1 MILLK
6 NRDRNP
12 SFKKGEYVEIND
24 AGNYPMELSVDGVCK
39 QETTTGKNLIDSEWQ
54 DRTFN
59 GVTITN
65 NGDGTYT
72 LNGTS
77 TSSSAFAIQ
86 SISGGIISHP
96 LISNIAN
103 NVGKY
108 ITISTGYSTN
118 QNFYLQLNLS
128 NQSGGGEQYGFI
140 TSVRSYTNKLINN
153 EQSEAVYVS
162 FFIGIYGNATFNNV
176 KVYPMITIQDSQ
188 ITTAPTPNDFE
199 KSTGGQ
205 PSPNPDYPQEIKT
218 ITDSLSVTSCN
229 KNLTPMNIN
238 SMTKGGITFTNNNDG
253 SLTLNGTATSPFEL
267 VLATN
272 FKLYA
277 GTYTHSINKIFKGMY
292 ISLDNI
298 GDTMLNGAQG
308 KVKST
313 FKLSEGKTY
322 NKYFIRI
329 DKDTVFNNDTF
340 YIQLEQNSIKT
351 PFEQHLETQI
361 QANLPEGEF
370 IGKINDTYKD
380 TLNVVYKDDGNYHLI
395 LNKMIGKIVLNGSET
410 FYINAYAQTLGYNIF
425 VYKGLTN
432 SLANGD
438 NSCKSNY
445 FIHYSW
451 GQFDS
456 KDAIYQNSN
465 WIMFKCDSLNIGNDI
480 DKFKEWLSTHNTEV
494 YYALA
499 TPYELDLGI
508 VDTLLSYDEVT
519 NVFTDSDLL
528 PTINVKY
535 YKDFEFDKILRS
547 GYNIDEQ
554 EYEIA
559 KKQMANGKRKRILS
573 SYDDCIIKINLG
585 LLDNKTYQEYKEQL
599 NDGEFHYWSYK
610 YNQYKKANFIL
621 TKPSIT
627 TEYAYDDDI
636 GIDDIEITLEKSSD
650 VS

>member
-39 QETTTGKNLIDSEWQ
+39 QKTTTGKNLLDY
-54 DRTFN
+54 
-59 GVTITN
+59 ITN
-65 NGDGTYT
+65 LISSGNGLTSVINEDGSITTTGKPTRNYSTIIKTIDITDILEDGQTYTISQGNASDKVYIQVGFKAVDGTYT
-72 LNGTS
+72 RITS
-77 TSSSAFAIQ
+77 ARGSKSFEVNKTIYTNY
-86 SISGGIISHP
+86 SIM
-96 LISNIAN
+96 LQTN
-103 NVGKY
+103 
-108 ITISTGYSTN
+108 TISSWGDSSLT
-118 QNFYLQLNLS
+118 
-128 NQSGGGEQYGFI
+128 I
-140 TSVRSYTNKLINN
+140 TNKYMLCKGTDT
-153 EQSEAVYVS
+153 ADTS
-162 FFIGIYGNATFNNV
+162 FEPY
-176 KVYPMITIQDSQ
+176 
-188 ITTAPTPNDFE
+188 
-199 KSTGGQ
+199 TGGQ
-205 PSPNPDYPQEIKT
+205 PSPSPDYPQEIKT
-218 ITDSLSVTSCN
+218 ITGNLKLTSCG
-229 KNLTPMNIN
+229 KNLYFNDKDVHSFTP
-238 SMTKGGITFTNNNDG
+238 STGGWKFLDG
-253 SLTLNGTATSPFEL
+253 NGGADSSESNKTIYKAKVE
-267 VLATN
+267 
-272 FKLYA
+272 KDK
-277 GTYTHSINKIFKGMY
+277 TYTFIANIKSSASISSALMY
-292 ISLDNI
+292 DGNQKVVSKSGENITYSHTFIAKKSAYVLLRNYVNSGVSVEISNVMLVEGQATPYEPYQGSSLNITIPSNEFVAKLD
-298 GDTMLNGAQG
+298 
-308 KVKST
+308 
-313 FKLSEGKTY
+313 
-322 NKYFIRI
+322 
-329 DKDTVFNNDTF
+329 
-340 YIQLEQNSIKT
+340 
-351 PFEQHLETQI
+351 
-361 QANLPEGEF
+361 
-370 IGKINDTYKD
+370 DTYKD
-380 TLNVVYKDDGNYHLI
+380 TLNVIYKDDGNYHLI

-494 YYALA
+494 YYPLA
-499 TPYELDLGI
+499 TPYEIDLGI

-519 NVFTDSDLL
+519 NVFSDSDLL
-528 PTINVKY
+528 PVINAKY
-535 YKDFEFDKILRS
+535 YKDFKFDKILRS

-599 NDGEFHYWSYK
+599 DDGEFHYWSYK

>member
-24 AGNYPMELSVDGVCK
+24 AGNYPMELSVDGVCEQK
-39 QETTTGKNLIDSEWQ
+39 ATNGKNKLPNNATSKTLKGVTFTKNSDGTVVANGTATASCFYNIISDNEVPITTTNLILS
-54 DRTFN
+54 
-59 GVTITN
+59 GCPL
-65 NGDGTYT
+65 GG
-72 LNGTS
+72 
-77 TSSSAFAIQ
+77 TSSSYRLRATYTDSSYSEDVGN
-86 SISGGIISHP
+86 SIKLKDGKVLQIVTIVITNGTTCNNLTFKPMIS
-96 LISNIAN
+96 SD
-103 NVGKY
+103 
-108 ITISTGYSTN
+108 
-118 QNFYLQLNLS
+118 
-128 NQSGGGEQYGFI
+128 GGEHEPY
-140 TSVRSYTNKLINN
+140 
-153 EQSEAVYVS
+153 
-162 FFIGIYGNATFNNV
+162 
-176 KVYPMITIQDSQ
+176 
-188 ITTAPTPNDFE
+188 
-199 KSTGGQ
+199 TGGQ
-205 PSPNPDYPQEIKT
+205 PSPSPDYPQPIEV
-218 ITDSLSVTSCN
+218 ITEDFDLVSCG
-229 KNLTPMNIN
+229 KNEFNYTNASPNN
-238 SMTKGGITFTNNNDG
+238 GITPILNEDGSITCKGVQGQDFFSITKYINNDIPK
-253 SLTLNGTATSPFEL
+253 GT
-267 VLATN
+267 
-272 FKLYA
+272 
-277 GTYTHSINKIFKGMY
+277 HI
-292 ISLDNI
+292 
-298 GDTMLNGAQG
+298 
-308 KVKST
+308 
-313 FKLSEGKTY
+313 LS
-322 NKYFIRI
+322 I
-329 DKDTVFNNDTF
+329 DKIVDTNIIIRFSKADGSKKEYTIYKGQKNVTF
-340 YIQLEQNSIKT
+340 ESKDEYLGYYIYSYLRGSVGKKVDLTIKLQIEKGDKASE
-351 PFEQHLETQI
+351 FEPYQETRVRI
-361 QANLPEGEF
+361 NLPDGEF
-370 IGKINDTYKD
+370 IGKLDDTYKD
-380 TLNVVYKDDGNYHLI
+380 TLKVEYNEEDGQYHLV

-494 YYALA
+494 YYPLA
-499 TPYELDLGI
+499 TPYEIDLGI

-519 NVFTDSDLL
+519 NIFTDSDLY
-528 PTINVKY
+528 PVINVKY

-599 NDGEFHYWSYK
+599 DDGEFHYWSYK

-636 GIDDIEITLEKSSD
+636 GIDDMEITLEKSSD
-650 VS
+650 IE

>member
-24 AGNYPMELSVDGVCK
+24 AGNYPMELSVDGVCE
-39 QETTTGKNLIDSEWQ
+39 QETTSGKNLIDVKNAPYNILS
-54 DRTFN
+54 
-59 GVTITN
+59 GVTIEEKSNNYLKVTTN
-65 NGDGTYT
+65 NREWQGLYITTELEAGTYYYKHYTQLTDTTDTNGIET
-72 LNGTS
+72 LRVNKNNNTGEEIYNQNIGINVVNQINSATFTITEAGTY
-77 TSSSAFAIQ
+77 AITYRCGNHIGK
-86 SISGGIISHP
+86 SRTILIKDIIISKTD
-96 LISNIAN
+96 
-103 NVGKY
+103 V
-108 ITISTGYSTN
+108 
-118 QNFYLQLNLS
+118 
-128 NQSGGGEQYGFI
+128 
-140 TSVRSYTNKLINN
+140 SY
-153 EQSEAVYVS
+153 EPY
-162 FFIGIYGNATFNNV
+162 
-176 KVYPMITIQDSQ
+176 
-188 ITTAPTPNDFE
+188 
-199 KSTGGQ
+199 TGGQ
-205 PSPNPDYPQEIKT
+205 PSPSPDYPQEIKT
-218 ITDSLSVTSCN
+218 ITGNLKLTSCG
-229 KNLTPMNIN
+229 KNLFDNSTTNDRHYITEIGTIENGANDMYTDYIPITPNTNYYLSGRNNWNNYCLYDKDKMFLERITGNVNGVINITN
-238 SMTKGGITFTNNNDG
+238 SLCRYIVINATITSKNTMQLEKG
-253 SLTLNGTATSPFEL
+253 STATPYEPYQSSSL
-267 VLATN
+267 N
-272 FKLYA
+272 
-277 GTYTHSINKIFKGMY
+277 IKI
-292 ISLDNI
+292 
-298 GDTMLNGAQG
+298 
-308 KVKST
+308 
-313 FKLSEGKTY
+313 
-322 NKYFIRI
+322 
-329 DKDTVFNNDTF
+329 
-340 YIQLEQNSIKT
+340 
-351 PFEQHLETQI
+351 
-361 QANLPEGEF
+361 PENEF
-370 IGKINDTYKD
+370 VGKINDTYKD
-380 TLNVVYKDDGNYHLI
+380 TLNVVYKEDGHYHLI

-432 SLANGD
+432 SLASGD

-499 TPYELDLGI
+499 TPYEVDLGT
-508 VDTLLSYDEVT
+508 VDTLLSYDKIT
-519 NVFTDSDLL
+519 NIFSDSDLY
-528 PTINVKY
+528 PVINAKY

-573 SYDDCIIKINLG
+573 SYVDCIIKINLG

-636 GIDDIEITLEKSSD
+636 GINDMEITLEKSSD
-650 VS
+650 IE